1 MYVRMYVCRGVRE
14 NGVVEKEGEEVE
26 KGVTVVGE
34 LLNQLRMHIAS
45 KTTTT
50 RLHFE
55 KSRPT

>member
-1 MYVRMYVCRGVRE
+1 MYISMYVCRGVRE
-14 NGVVEKEGEEVE
+14 NRVVEEEE
-26 KGVTVVGE
+26 EKKGVTVVGE